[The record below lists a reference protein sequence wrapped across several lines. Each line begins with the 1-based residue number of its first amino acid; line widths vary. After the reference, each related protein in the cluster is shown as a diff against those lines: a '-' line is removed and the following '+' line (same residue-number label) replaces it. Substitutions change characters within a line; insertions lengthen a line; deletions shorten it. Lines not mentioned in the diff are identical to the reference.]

1 MSEHDE
7 HYGPKMFGGVRLER
21 QEGREREGM
30 VPSAKHIQG
39 GHDAIDV
46 MEGPSC
52 IYQCIC
58 QSKYQSGK
66 IR

>member
-1 MSEHDE
+1 MLA
-7 HYGPKMFGGVRLER
+7 GFRLER

-30 VPSAKHIQG
+30 IPSAKHIQG
-39 GHDAIDV
+39 DHDAIDV

-52 IYQCIC
+52 ICQCIC
-58 QSKYQSGK
+58 QSKYQSRK